1 MSKLVNG
8 QLSDPVSAGDHLR
21 GHLDAPMQLVVYGDY
36 ECPYTRRA
44 LIQVRAVRRELG
56 DDFVLVYRNFPLV
69 EIHPHALRAAQ
80 TAEAADRQ
88 DKFWEMHDVLFDH
101 QRALADAD
109 LATYAR
115 QLGLDE
121 VRFDADRGSAPVR
134 SRIDADARS
143 GESSGVQGTPTLFIK
158 GQFYSR
164 SYDARPLVEALKS
177 SLARSER

>member
-1 MSKLVNG
+1 MSKLTTA

-21 GHLDAPMQLVVYGDY
+21 GRLDAPMQLVVYGDY

-69 EIHPHALRAAQ
+69 EIHPHALGAAQ
-80 TAEAADRQ
+80 AAEAAARQ
-88 DKFWEMHDVLFDH
+88 DKFWEMHDLLFER
-101 QRALADAD
+101 QRALADTD
-109 LATYAR
+109 LVTYAR

-121 VRFDADRGSAPVR
+121 ARFDTDRGSAPVR

-143 GESSGVQGTPTLFIK
+143 GESSGVQGTPTLFID
-158 GQFYSR
+158 GQSYSG
-164 SYDARPLVEALKS
+164 SYDARPLIEALKS